1 MSSPYRPHLP
11 PVPISLIPPSDHS
24 RNSILSPTT
33 RKQRSSRQNT
43 ERFSHSRSG
52 SFPPVSAR
60 LIANPLSSR
69 TLALLSENT
78 SSTIITSI
86 TNSSKSSSSST
97 TNLDG
102 EKIRKNKSTQSLTH
116 TPLKSPEVV
125 REPWVTTTS
134 SSFAVYSKS
143 DSPQLTSDRFASKG
157 GFRQSQSSDKLSL
170 LNKNEILI
178 RETQA
183 LTDSLQKELAL
194 ASSLYKPSPPPPPP
208 PLAAAAYHHC
218 YLSSSRKLE
227 ACTRAIS
234 GITSSAA
241 AKDQLSASLINLLSI
256 IADTVQSSIPPLSI
270 IDGTSPNHHAVI
282 DISEAKIDDVCLH
295 RSTSWL
301 TTGSDSTSA
310 NATKDKQASNT
321 VEAVDAIIRPHR
333 RHASSSDN
341 SYDGFRS
348 FLSSTDSFSIDDVR
362 TSQTARQP
370 RYGRRSGDDTSHSQ
384 SWKSRDS
391 SGSMASFDSGIDDVG
406 RAVAKSTTILGR
418 AGLQISSSTS
428 TSQNASLGSPTP
440 SSFLSVGGNG
450 NTCSTHQ
457 QRSKIGSSSQ
467 LRRNSM
473 PACVP
478 GVPRLVFT
486 DSANVSSGFIE
497 AASHLP
503 HPPPSSSSSSSNT
516 TNHENSSPEAMDPP
530 PRRPKLSFQDEFVSM
545 VWNNPDGEMS
555 LTWRELLAELP
566 NTY

>member
-11 PVPISLIPPSDHS
+11 PVLISLIPPSDQS
-24 RNSILSPTT
+24 RNSARILSPTT
-33 RKQRSSRQNT
+33 QRSSRQIT
-43 ERFSHSRSG
+43 DRFSLSRSG

-60 LIANPLSSR
+60 LIATSSR
-69 TLALLSENT
+69 TPALLSENT
-78 SSTIITSI
+78 SSTII
-86 TNSSKSSSSST
+86 SSTTYSSSSSSSLT
-97 TNLDG
+97 TNLNG
-102 EKIRKNKSTQSLTH
+102 EKIHKNKSTQSLTH

-143 DSPQLTSDRFASKG
+143 ESPQLTSDRFASKG
-157 GFRQSQSSDKLSL
+157 GFRKSQSSDKLSL
-170 LNKNEILI
+170 INKNSEILI

-183 LTDSLQKELAL
+183 LTESLQKELAL
-194 ASSLYKPSPPPPPP
+194 ASSLYEPSSSSSSP
-208 PLAAAAYHHC
+208 PLAAACHPG
-218 YLSSSRKLE
+218 YLSSSSKLE

-234 GITSSAA
+234 GITTSAA
-241 AKDQLSASLINLLSI
+241 ARDQLSASLINLLSI
-256 IADTVQSSIPPLSI
+256 ISDAVQSSIPPLSV
-270 IDGTSPNHHAVI
+270 IDDTSPKQHAVI
-282 DISEAKIDDVCLH
+282 DISEAKIEDVYLH

-301 TTGSDSTSA
+301 SSGSVTMSA
-310 NATKDKQASNT
+310 NATNDKQEASST
-321 VEAVDAIIRPHR
+321 VEATVDAIIRPHR
-333 RHASSSDN
+333 RHVSSDN

-348 FLSSTDSFSIDDVR
+348 FLSSTDSFSIDDASR

-370 RYGRRSGDDTSHSQ
+370 RYGRRSGDDASHSQ

-391 SGSMASFDSGIDDVG
+391 SGSMASFDSGVDDVG

-428 TSQNASLGSPTP
+428 TSQNVSLGSPTP

-450 NTCSTHQ
+450 NTWSTHQ

-478 GVPRLVFT
+478 GVPRLVFA
-486 DSANVSSGFIE
+486 DSAPVSSGFIE
-497 AASHLP
+497 APSHHLP
-503 HPPPSSSSSSSNT
+503 HHPLPSSSSNT
-516 TNHENSSPEAMDPP
+516 TSHENSSPEAMDLQ

-566 NTY
+566 NTN